1 MLAPDVEKSSKV
13 YFYYSTKTVLNRL
26 LGRRLIVALVG
37 LYLQLS
43 FFIIAY
49 RQLLNAYLLFHTM
62 LSSSTIF
69 YLLEA
74 ERKCQKLL

>member
-1 MLAPDVEKSSKV
+1 M
-13 YFYYSTKTVLNRL
+13 F
-26 LGRRLIVALVG
+26 ALVDSI
-37 LYLQLS
+37 YS
-43 FFIIAY
+43 YRFFIIAY